1 MRTESSYGAALIT
14 KERQLAIK
22 PTRSLGKARFISV
35 AETQQITHSDFATE
49 PLGENESIQGA
60 SRQNPG
66 AAGLSTE
73 EKDLIALLGKKKDF
87 QRFWDFLSFLISFLF
102 FSFLPNKTLTF
113 SFF

>member
-1 MRTESSYGAALIT
+1 M
-14 KERQLAIK
+14 
-22 PTRSLGKARFISV
+22 
-35 AETQQITHSDFATE
+35 AEAQQITHSDFATQ

-73 EKDLIALLGKKKDF
+73 EEDPIALLGRKKDF
-87 QRFWDFLSFLISFLF
+87 QRFWDFLSFLFSFLF

-113 SFF
+113 SFSGNLYLCCELVDSKYLSINLF